1 LYKLQDCLILRIF
14 QGGPSHFPKEIMANK
29 NGPGSWLVAPPN
41 QRADLKLFCFPP
53 AGSGAA
59 VYRLWPALLAPKVA
73 VYRIQPPGR
82 ENRFREDRCTDM
94 DQYLEQVLAAI
105 RPLLDGPFALFG
117 HSMGSLMAFCLA
129 RRLRRDG
136 NRLPEHLMVS
146 AYRSPQAPPMKV
158 IHELPD
164 AEFIHEL
171 RHTYNGIPDQLLH
184 EPEVL
189 SIMLP
194 IVRADLA
201 VAASRRYAEETPLEC
216 PISAFGG
223 LDDRYVDERQLAEW
237 GAQTSGAFSLHM
249 FPGDHFYIS
258 TATEALIRSVRS
270 VLGAPP
276 D

>member
-1 LYKLQDCLILRIF
+1 
-14 QGGPSHFPKEIMANK
+14 MANEK
-29 NGPGSWLVAPPN
+29 GPGSWLVAPPDPH
-41 QRADLKLFCFPP
+41 AEVKLFCFPP
-53 AGSGAA
+53 AGSGAS
-59 VYRLWPALLAPKVA
+59 VYRLWPARLAPQGIA

-82 ENRFREDRCTDM
+82 ENRFREERCTDL
-94 DQYLEQVLAAI
+94 DRYLDQVLAEI

-117 HSMGSLMAFCLA
+117 HSMGSLIAFGLA

-136 NRLPEHLMVS
+136 LRLPAHLMVS
-146 AYRSPQAPPMKV
+146 AYRAPQAPPMKV

-164 AEFIHEL
+164 SEFIHEL

-201 VAASRRYAEETPLEC
+201 VAASRRYEAEAPLEC

-223 LDDRYVDERQLAEW
+223 LDDGYVDERQLGEW
-237 GAQTSGAFSLHM
+237 RAQTSRLFHLQM

-258 TATEALIRSVRS
+258 TATEDLIRSVRS
-270 VLGAPP
+270 ALESGS